1 MPLAVTLEAIR
12 ELAIGYEL
20 AKSRE
25 RNSLH
30 LTYDETVCMYE
41 DLRVHADGDTPVE
54 LISERRPSESQYI
67 QEYRMKIWVPIT
79 KSSVTKVISSLS
91 KIRRSP
97 DWNIAFPKNTV
108 SKIRKGETLED
119 YITKNYPF
127 GFSNLTNWVFSVLLK
142 NYLIDSNAV
151 IFVDPINKD
160 KEAVDYFKPFPYIF
174 NSPKV
179 LDFVADEYAVLMT
192 DRCCEYSMLDG
203 KGYAIGATKKD
214 GKVIIYVDKTSI
226 IIYHQKNSSN
236 DFIPFE
242 THVHNLGFMP
252 AFKMPGQF
260 YRSCDNYIVN
270 ESRING
276 MLPHLKEAARIYSD
290 LQAEIVQ
297 HVHSEK
303 YLYSQTECNHCNGVG
318 WEEINGA
325 RCDCHN
331 CSGVGYVPTSPYKN
345 MVLRVPNNA
354 EGGNP
359 VPTPPAGYIQKTDV
373 ALMVDRIDSIV
384 DKHLFKA
391 LAAINMQFL
400 DETPLNESGKAK
412 EVDKDEL
419 NNFVHSVAED
429 LVKVMDLVIFTTN
442 EYRVKDLVTDPERRL
457 ELLPMVSVP
466 EKFDLL
472 STDFLVEE
480 IAKAKQNNLNSLI
493 ISTLE
498 TEYAVKKFYNMPDI
512 AQLIT
517 LVFSLDPMPATTDEM
532 KIMRLQNEGVTR
544 EDYVISSNIVP
555 FIRRA
560 LREDEDFATLDY
572 DEQMTIIR
580 AYATEKIDS
589 SSVASRVTP
598 PIEEDEEVIIEP

>member
-1 MPLAVTLEAIR
+1 
-12 ELAIGYEL
+12 
-20 AKSRE
+20 
-25 RNSLH
+25 
-30 LTYDETVCMYE
+30 
-41 DLRVHADGDTPVE
+41 
-54 LISERRPSESQYI
+54 
-67 QEYRMKIWVPIT
+67 
-79 KSSVTKVISSLS
+79 
-91 KIRRSP
+91 
-97 DWNIAFPKNTV
+97 
-108 SKIRKGETLED
+108 
-119 YITKNYPF
+119 
-127 GFSNLTNWVFSVLLK
+127 
-142 NYLIDSNAV
+142 
-151 IFVDPINKD
+151 
-160 KEAVDYFKPFPYIF
+160 
-174 NSPKV
+174 
-179 LDFVADEYAVLMT
+179 
-192 DRCCEYSMLDG
+192 
-203 KGYAIGATKKD
+203 
-214 GKVIIYVDKTSI
+214 
-226 IIYHQKNSSN
+226 
-236 DFIPFE
+236 
-242 THVHNLGFMP
+242 
-252 AFKMPGQF
+252 
-260 YRSCDNYIVN
+260 
-270 ESRING
+270 
-276 MLPHLKEAARIYSD
+276 
-290 LQAEIVQ
+290 
-297 HVHSEK
+297 
-303 YLYSQTECNHCNGVG
+303 
-318 WEEINGA
+318 
-325 RCDCHN
+325 
-331 CSGVGYVPTSPYKN
+331 